1 MVRRRSARKPR
12 ALGLASTCCTH
23 RPGAAHAPQCPCAL
37 AASWLLAVCPDAPNP
52 PRVPLY
58 YTHTQKAPISNQ
70 LAANQSHALAPRAFA
85 PCPPTPP
92 IHPQPTAA
100 GRRDRSGQHQGNG
113 TGGRRRCRV
122 PPLAP
127 ITPRPILESAR
138 RPAARRA
145 DTPIR
150 MHARTQARTRHAHKQ
165 AYTRT
170 YQHTRKEGG
179 GEVEWVVA
187 VPERTHARS
196 THAGRRGLRGRTVR
210 GDVTCPTGPGC

>member
-37 AASWLLAVCPDAPNP
+37 AASWLLTVCPDAPNP

-138 RPAARRA
+138 RLAGCRA
-145 DTPIR
+145 DTP
-150 MHARTQARTRHAHKQ
+150 TRA
-165 AYTRT
+165 
-170 YQHTRKEGG
+170 
-179 GEVEWVVA
+179 
-187 VPERTHARS
+187 RTHAG
-196 THAGRRGLRGRTVR
+196 THARRRAHAMRTSRRTHAHTSTRARRVVGKWNGWWLCLRGRTHAARTQV
-210 GDVTCPTGPGC
+210 GGG

>member
-12 ALGLASTCCTH
+12 ALGLTSTCCTH

-37 AASWLLAVCPDAPNP
+37 AASWLLTVCPDAPNP

-100 GRRDRSGQHQGNG
+100 GRRDRPGQHQGNG

-138 RPAARRA
+138 RLAGCRA
-145 DTPIR
+145 DTP
-150 MHARTQARTRHAHKQ
+150 TRA
-165 AYTRT
+165 
-170 YQHTRKEGG
+170 
-179 GEVEWVVA
+179 
-187 VPERTHARS
+187 RTHAC
-196 THAGRRGLRGRTVR
+196 THARRRAHAMRTSRRTHAHTSTRARRVVGKWNGWWLCLRGRTHAARTQV
-210 GDVTCPTGPGC
+210 GGG

>member
-100 GRRDRSGQHQGNG
+100 GRRDRPGQHQGNG

-138 RPAARRA
+138 RLAGCRA
-145 DTPIR
+145 DTP
-150 MHARTQARTRHAHKQ
+150 TRA
-165 AYTRT
+165 
-170 YQHTRKEGG
+170 
-179 GEVEWVVA
+179 
-187 VPERTHARS
+187 RTHAG
-196 THAGRRGLRGRTVR
+196 THARRRAHAMRTSRRTHAHTSTRARRVVGKWNGWWLCLRGRTHAARTQV
-210 GDVTCPTGPGC
+210 GGG

>member
-1 MVRRRSARKPR
+1 MRGGEEKKR
-12 ALGLASTCCTH
+12 AEAPGPGPGFH
-23 RPGAAHAPQCPCAL
+23 MPGAALTARGQRTHRSAPAHLLLAGCSPCARMRPIPHV
-37 AASWLLAVCPDAPNP
+37 S
-52 PRVPLY
+52 RY
-58 YTHTQKAPISNQ
+58 ITHTRNAPITNQ

-138 RPAARRA
+138 RLAGCRA
-145 DTPIR
+145 DTP
-150 MHARTQARTRHAHKQ
+150 TRA
-165 AYTRT
+165 
-170 YQHTRKEGG
+170 
-179 GEVEWVVA
+179 
-187 VPERTHARS
+187 RTHAG
-196 THAGRRGLRGRTVR
+196 THARRRAHAMRTSRRTHAHTSTRARRVVGKWNGWWLCLRGRTHAARTQVPV
-210 GDVTCPTGPGC
+210 GGG